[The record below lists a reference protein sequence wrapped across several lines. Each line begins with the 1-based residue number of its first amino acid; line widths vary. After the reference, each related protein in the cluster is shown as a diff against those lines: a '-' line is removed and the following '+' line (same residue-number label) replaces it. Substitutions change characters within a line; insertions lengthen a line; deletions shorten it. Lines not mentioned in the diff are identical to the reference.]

1 MTEPRSKV
9 APAKATPAKATPPKP
24 TKPDA
29 DAPAEAKAPPSRLS
43 WLAGWVLV
51 PGIIIGLIFG
61 GGALVGAHF
70 HDSWLARAI
79 VWVVELFV

>member
-9 APAKATPAKATPPKP
+9 APAKATPAKATPAK
-24 TKPDA
+24 A
-29 DAPAEAKAPPSRLS
+29 DPSAPAEGQARPSRVR
-43 WLAGWVLV
+43 WLVGWVLV
-51 PGIIIGLIFG
+51 PGTIIGVIFG

-79 VWVVELFV
+79 VWIVELFV